1 MRPMTS
7 SRFNGGALA
16 AAIAFV
22 LTAWSPASAAPITT
36 PGQLSGAQT
45 FVDFNGLGLGGQMG
59 PIVIGGATFSAAT
72 LTVIDT
78 DPYPLTGS
86 FPTFVSDRA
95 LGIADPDPSL
105 PNFTITFAAPVAQVG
120 FGLWDPNFP
129 GNLILAYD
137 SAGNLLETTA
147 PDALF
152 APGQGGADYLG
163 FVRGSADIKRIEIVA
178 SVQNS
183 ILDALWIDNLSY
195 SANPVPEPG
204 SLLLMGSGLL
214 GVASLRRWRGR
225 QR

>member
-7 SRFNGGALA
+7 SRFTCGALA

-22 LTAWSPASAAPITT
+22 LAAWSPAAAAPITT
-36 PGQLSGAQT
+36 PGQLSGPQT
-45 FVDFNGLGLGGQMG
+45 FVDFNGLTTGGKAS
-59 PIVIGGATFSAAT
+59 PLTIGTVTFSAAA

-78 DPYPLTGS
+78 DSYPLTGS

-95 LGIADPDPSL
+95 LGIADSDPSF

-163 FVRGSADIKRIEIVA
+163 FVRGTADIRRIEIVA
-178 SVQNS
+178 SVQNGV
-183 ILDALWIDNLSY
+183 LDALWIDNLSY

-204 SLLLMGSGLL
+204 SLLLLGSGLL
-214 GVASLRRWRGR
+214 GVAGLRRGRGR